1 MMGHLLHVL
10 GGKRRYGVQR
20 GVVGSF
26 AMGCFR
32 TGASSAFFFFFGGG
46 FVLSCGAPL
55 DLFIK
60 CMPVRVIQPILYRN
74 QTTLQHGLIG

>member
-10 GGKRRYGVQR
+10 GGKKIRRSEGGRRQFCDR
-20 GVVGSF
+20 
-26 AMGCFR
+26 ML
-32 TGASSAFFFFFGGG
+32 FFFGGG
-46 FVLSCGAPL
+46 FVLPCGAPD

-60 CMPVRVIQPILYRN
+60 SMPVRVIQPILYRN